1 MTRIASLPR
10 PALPH
15 TTDFFIPDADIV
27 RRAGRLGAE
36 IRNVRLSGDLPAAAI
51 AAVHALLLRH
61 KVIFF
66 RGQDHLDD
74 SGQERFTRRLGDLVP
89 HPTVGALEG
98 TASIL
103 ELDASRGGGRADQWH
118 TDVTFV
124 DAPPKFS
131 VLRGVVIPEFGGDTV
146 FANTASAYEELP
158 LPLRQL
164 AGSLWA
170 IHSNAYDYGVR
181 TRASDADRKHFEEV
195 FTGTIY
201 ETEHP
206 VVQVHS
212 ETGEHALLLGN
223 FAQRFVGLSKGD
235 SQKLIDLFQ
244 SHITSP
250 ENTVRWSWQA
260 GDVVIWDNRATQHC
274 AVNDYGDQKR
284 VVRRVTVDGDVPS
297 SIDGR
302 HSILRSKVTKTRA
315 PHAERPHAERPHTE
329 RIVS

>member
-1 MTRIASLPR
+1 MVPVAFTGP
-10 PALPH
+10 
-15 TTDFFIPDADIV
+15 
-27 RRAGRLGAE
+27 
-36 IRNVRLSGDLPAAAI
+36 
-51 AAVHALLLRH
+51 
-61 KVIFF
+61 F

-74 SGQERFTRRLGDLVP
+74 AEQERFARRLGDLVP
-89 HPTVGALEG
+89 HPTIGALQG

-124 DAPPKFS
+124 DAHPKFS
-131 VLRGVVIPEFGGDTV
+131 ILRGIVIPEFGGDTV
-146 FANTASAYEELP
+146 FANTATAYEELP
-158 LPLRQL
+158 TALKQL

-170 IHSNAYDYGVR
+170 IHSNAYDYAVR

-206 VVQVHS
+206 VVQIHP

-223 FAQRFVGLSKGD
+223 FVQRFVGVNKGD
-235 SQKLIDLFQ
+235 SQKLFDLFQ

-284 VVRRVTVDGDVPS
+284 VVHRATVDGDVPRS
-297 SIDGR
+297 VDGR
-302 HSILRSKVTKTRA
+302 HSMLRRKATRPQVA
-315 PHAERPHAERPHTE
+315 NA
-329 RIVS
+329 

>member
-1 MTRIASLPR
+1 MTRTATAAR
-10 PALPH
+10 PPAARST
-15 TTDFFIPDADIV
+15 TTDFFIPEADVV
-27 RRAGRLGAE
+27 RHAGRLGAE

-51 AAVHALLLRH
+51 GAIRKLLLRH

-74 SGQERFTRRLGDLVP
+74 AEQERFTRRLGDLVP
-89 HPTVGALEG
+89 HPTIGALNG

-103 ELDASRGGGRADQWH
+103 EFDASRGGGRADQWH

-124 DAPPKFS
+124 DAHPKFS
-131 VLRGVVIPEFGGDTV
+131 VLRGVVVPEFGGDTV
-146 FANTASAYEELP
+146 FANTVSAYEELP
-158 LPLRQL
+158 PPLRQL
-164 AGSLWA
+164 ASSLWA
-170 IHSNAYDYGVR
+170 VHSNAYDYAVR
-181 TRASDADRKHFEEV
+181 PQATDADRKHFEEV

-206 VVQVHS
+206 VVQVHP

-223 FAQRFVGLSKGD
+223 FVQRFVGLNKGD
-235 SQKLIDLFQ
+235 SQKLFDLFQ

-260 GDVVIWDNRATQHC
+260 GDVVIWDNRATQHR

-284 VVRRVTVDGDVPS
+284 VVHRATVDGDVPRS
-297 SIDGR
+297 VDGR
-302 HSILRSKVTKTRA
+302 YSILRRKVAKTQTA
-315 PHAERPHAERPHTE
+315 NA
-329 RIVS
+329 

>member
-1 MTRIASLPR
+1 MTRVASLPR
-10 PALPH
+10 K
-15 TTDFFIPDADIV
+15 TDFFIAESDIV
-27 RRAGRLGAE
+27 RRSGRLGAE
-36 IRNVRLSGDLPAAAI
+36 IRNVRLSGDLPASAI
-51 AAVHALLLRH
+51 EGIHGLLLRH

-74 SGQERFTRRLGDLVP
+74 AEQERFARRLGDLVP
-89 HPTVGALEG
+89 HPTIGALRG

-124 DAPPKFS
+124 DAYPKFS
-131 VLRGVVIPEFGGDTV
+131 ILRGVVVPEFGGDTV
-146 FANTASAYEELP
+146 FANTVSAYEELP
-158 LPLRQL
+158 PALRQL

-170 IHSNAYDYGVR
+170 IHSNVYDYAVR
-181 TRASDADRKHFEEV
+181 TQATDADRRHFEEV

-223 FAQRFVGLSKGD
+223 FVQRFVGLNKGD
-235 SQKLIDLFQ
+235 SQKLFDLFQ
-244 SHITSP
+244 SHITAP

-260 GDVVIWDNRATQHC
+260 GDVVIWDNRATQHR

-284 VVRRVTVDGDVPS
+284 VVRRATVDGGVPRS
-297 SIDGR
+297 VDGR
-302 HSILRSKVTKTRA
+302 HSSLRRKVAKTQA
-315 PHAERPHAERPHTE
+315 VNA
-329 RIVS
+329 